1 VTSATAVVS
10 TRPAVVYLVAQ
21 AAAVLAWWVAV
32 IASQAVRGW
41 FFPYGA
47 LDPAFIAFLVP
58 DLVLIVGGSLVV
70 ARRKARGDPTPR
82 AAGALLG
89 AVGYGALYTLAWTV
103 LLQAPAAG
111 LVAMLVVAA
120 GTWRACR

>member
-1 VTSATAVVS
+1 MTSATAVVS

-32 IASQAVRGW
+32 IASQAVRVW
-41 FFPYGA
+41 FFPYGG

-70 ARRKARGDPTPR
+70 ARRKARGDPASR
-82 AAGALLG
+82 SAGVLLG
-89 AVGYGALYTLAWTV
+89 AVAYGTLYTLAWTV
-103 LLQAPAAG
+103 LLKAPAAG
-111 LVAMLVVAA
+111 LVAMLVVAV